1 MQLLEAKTVQ
11 LQQLQTSSSQQ
22 VKSLEERVNQ
32 EETTVAGLR
41 CALNDREEEL
51 KTSTQSYTDV
61 CHVLVLN
68 VYDDG
73 KSGEF

>member
-22 VKSLEERVNQ
+22 VKSLEERVDQ

-41 CALNDREEEL
+41 RALNDREEEL
-51 KTSTQSYTDV
+51 KTSTQSYTYV